1 MLPSLFLVLLF
12 LLSAIVAWLVY
23 RRRKTRFV
31 ADFARL
37 LESPR
42 SSDGLGD
49 WIANR
54 SAVTGEFRG
63 RKVAIVLQDGNEEEP
78 STLIIAMATHAAPK
92 MDTYDFAGYKG
103 DRDGEVA
110 AFALEVKH
118 GLRLRHV
125 EGCLKAFH
133 DSFPSSFNPSKWQSV
148 LEAIDTLCGS
158 VERRG
163 LLPPS

>member
-1 MLPSLFLVLLF
+1 MLPSLLLVLLV
-12 LLSAIVAWLVY
+12 LLSAMVAWLMY
-23 RRRKTRFV
+23 GRRKTRFA

-42 SSDGLGD
+42 PSDGVGD

-54 SAVTGEFRG
+54 SAITGEFRG
-63 RKVAIVLQDGNEEEP
+63 RKVAIVLQDRNEEP
-78 STLIIAMATHAAPK
+78 STLVIAMATHAAPT

-118 GLRLRHV
+118 GLKLRHV
-125 EGCLKAFH
+125 EGWLKASR
-133 DSFPSSFNPSKWQSV
+133 DSLPSSFDPSKWQGV
-148 LEAIDTLCGS
+148 LEALDTLCGS